1 MSITEPGVLYIVA
14 TPIGHLGDI
23 GARALQVLAQVDLI
37 AAEDTRHSARLLR
50 HHGITTPCVALHEH
64 NERAQVPK
72 LLERLREGASLAL
85 ISDAGTPLVSDP
97 GFHLVRAAQ
106 DAGLRASPVP
116 GPSAAIAALS
126 VSGLAVDRFAFE
138 GFLPAKTVAR
148 ARRLEALACEPRTLI
163 FYEAPHRIVATLQA
177 MAAAFGAGR
186 EACCAREISKIHET
200 VRRLPLAE
208 LAAWVEADREQQLG
222 EIVIVVQGAPETA
235 GDEAEARRTLA
246 ILQQVLPLG
255 QAAAVAAQLTGVAKN
270 TLYAWGVERAG
281 VGE

>member
-1 MSITEPGVLYIVA
+1 MSVTESGVLYIVA

-64 NERAQVPK
+64 NERAQAPK
-72 LLERLREGASLAL
+72 LLERLRAGESLAL

-97 GFHLVRAAQ
+97 GFHIVRAAQ
-106 DAGLRASPVP
+106 EAGLRVSPVP

-138 GFLPAKTVAR
+138 GFLPAKAAAR
-148 ARRLEALACEPRTLI
+148 ARRLEALAREPRTLI
-163 FYEAPHRIVATLQA
+163 FYEAPHRIADTLRA
-177 MAAAFGAGR
+177 MVEAFGAGR
-186 EACCAREISKIHET
+186 EACLAREISKLYET

-208 LAAWVEADREQQLG
+208 LADWVSRDREQQLG
-222 EIVIVVQGAPETA
+222 EIVVVVQGAPEIDA
-235 GDEAEARRTLA
+235 DEAEARRTLA
-246 ILQQVLPLG
+246 ILQQALPLR
-255 QAAAVAAQLTGVAKN
+255 QAAAVASQLTGVAKN
-270 TLYAWGVERAG
+270 TLYGWGLAQDGEER
-281 VGE
+281 